1 MVEWHLDWKK
11 GNVRTELSI
20 KQVVVEL
27 HSFKK
32 RVILENPLK
41 ILRIFL
47 LNVEAT
53 AYLFNS
59 IIYLLVHAI

>member
-1 MVEWHLDWKK
+1 MVQLHLDWKK
-11 GNVRTELSI
+11 VIVKLHSSK

-32 RVILENPLK
+32 TVKMENPLK

-47 LNVEAT
+47 LKNAT

-59 IIYLLVHAI
+59 IIY